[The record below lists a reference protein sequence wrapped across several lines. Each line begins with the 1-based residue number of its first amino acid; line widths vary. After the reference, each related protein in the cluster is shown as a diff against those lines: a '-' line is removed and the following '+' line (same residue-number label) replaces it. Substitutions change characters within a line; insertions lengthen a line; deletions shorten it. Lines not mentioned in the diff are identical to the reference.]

1 MRGPRTCEKM
11 LNITSLGSTNPNHTK
26 IPPHTHKMGTVKKT
40 TASVDSALL
49 VKTKSDTATVENSLA
64 VSYS

>member
-1 MRGPRTCEKM
+1 M
-11 LNITSLGSTNPNHTK
+11 LNITSLGSTNPNHMK

-40 TASVDSALL
+40 IASVDSALL

-64 VSYS
+64 VS